1 MLMSGCY
8 FISLENLARNLEGHD
23 VTGDETA
30 SVYGIDVSHL
40 SSNIEGAIQNVLHR
54 STCPLFEKSNDTSVF
69 EMWSVSE
76 SDHKVP
82 SGDLDDKQLNR
93 RIQNLKSQIIVK
105 SIIEVKRKRIM
116 ELSAHTLPSP
126 VLRKSHWN
134 FVLEEMAWMANDLAR
149 ERLWKTAAAAQL
161 FSETGQNISDGNIM
175 THAAGNSSPATDCA
189 IQNAAYMKT
198 SKEIK
203 EAFQKKDTAE
213 AFSLSS
219 QKQDCG
225 NLRNKLAVAP
235 YVDSKGPESCKREGI
250 SKSKDRVNSIKSS
263 VETLSTK
270 SLSRTGSMASKIST
284 SVFIGLSRLITF
296 TLHLEFVWLASGFKS
311 RLFDDI
317 VGCRTLACNCSRFPF
332 EDFSMP

>member
-1 MLMSGCY
+1 
-8 FISLENLARNLEGHD
+8 
-23 VTGDETA
+23 
-30 SVYGIDVSHL
+30 
-40 SSNIEGAIQNVLHR
+40 
-54 STCPLFEKSNDTSVF
+54 
-69 EMWSVSE
+69 
-76 SDHKVP
+76 
-82 SGDLDDKQLNR
+82 
-93 RIQNLKSQIIVK
+93 
-105 SIIEVKRKRIM
+105 M

-161 FSETGQNISDGNIM
+161 CHQCEKSCSEEAQKQDKGLQILDSEVMTGKKDTETIVILSDVEFEPNVFSNSILSVSETGQNISDGNIM